1 MSSNTQPTQV
11 RLSDTGDGNGGDA
24 LYDTANNVVDSHRDS
39 RQVELMYDTAGMET
53 SDDAVY
59 ETAAQTQLSGPK
71 RSGSY
76 GNALDTVG
84 TGEDEVDLDAVCAAE
99 VDLDAAQVY
108 DVGNAQPASYDIARV
123 AGGAGVL
130 PPSPRIADIGG
141 DFAEPP
147 SSPMGVPAGRRSP
160 FNMLETPGIEK
171 DDDAPGMDDDYIGTG
186 TMKSAP
192 GNGDDYIGTGGNTF
206 KPSSGP
212 VGRQDSYGLAVANED
227 ADADAPPL
235 PTKAKHMTMDGAMEL
250 ECDESQDAAE
260 GYLATEGYL
269 GVEAVP
275 RGASATSK
283 DSFTGTEFQIGSDA
297 SLRLKSVRR
306 PNPLFRDSVME
317 LGESNTQA
325 L

>member
-1 MSSNTQPTQV
+1 
-11 RLSDTGDGNGGDA
+11 
-24 LYDTANNVVDSHRDS
+24 
-39 RQVELMYDTAGMET
+39 
-53 SDDAVY
+53 
-59 ETAAQTQLSGPK
+59 
-71 RSGSY
+71 
-76 GNALDTVG
+76 
-84 TGEDEVDLDAVCAAE
+84 
-99 VDLDAAQVY
+99 
-108 DVGNAQPASYDIARV
+108 
-123 AGGAGVL
+123 
-130 PPSPRIADIGG
+130 
-141 DFAEPP
+141 
-147 SSPMGVPAGRRSP
+147 MGVPAGRRSP